1 MEQRQMR
8 TELGLDGF
16 LDDPSAYFGHSL
28 TRIMS
33 NSRADIDELQL
44 AGLNRRFT
52 PCTMLEM
59 DPENSL
65 TRHLSVAYWK
75 GGDYVL

>member
-1 MEQRQMR
+1 
-8 TELGLDGF
+8 
-16 LDDPSAYFGHSL
+16 
-28 TRIMS
+28 
-33 NSRADIDELQL
+33 
-44 AGLNRRFT
+44 
-52 PCTMLEM
+52 MLEM